1 MLHVWLNRL
10 FAHGKGRSIVH
21 LCDQSWTPILFI
33 FKASVKISLIFFFKR
48 IESLDRWVL
57 HSHIK
62 IHSCYLSEVTAS
74 KINHTWTGQGS
85 AGKNISPSS
94 SKPEPE
100 WLLKLH
106 LELSICCQI
115 FRWALSTQAVCRIVL
130 LMHFLPVPKLGKI
143 PIYLNYHQLSPFG
156 SGAAKV
162 QHLQGRTALIWVSS
176 SSRVLVR
183 TMLGSG
189 EWAVVVYERSGN
201 KCLLGIHTFHYS
213 SVKFVYKYYA
223 LKLPLLL

>member
-57 HSHIK
+57 HSHVK

-130 LMHFLPVPKLGKI
+130 LMHFSPSSQIGKNPNLPKLSPAESLWIWCSKGAASAGKNCS
-143 PIYLNYHQLSPFG
+143 YLGFLQLMCLGENYAGQRRVG
-156 SGAAKV
+156 SGCVWEKWK
-162 QHLQGRTALIWVSS
+162 QMSFGDTYFSLLQCEICV
-176 SSRVLVR
+176 
-183 TMLGSG
+183 
-189 EWAVVVYERSGN
+189 
-201 KCLLGIHTFHYS
+201 
-213 SVKFVYKYYA
+213 
-223 LKLPLLL
+223 